1 MKPLPIV
8 WTRLLKDGRTCV
20 RCGGT
25 EQQLERAMAQLD
37 PALRALGFVPVLE
50 TRAIDEAA
58 FRADPSQSNQVWI
71 AGRPLEAWLGARVG
85 ASPCCSVCGDL
96 PCRTVE
102 DGGTT
107 YETVPSELI
116 VRAALLAAA
125 QSMQGAPAGDCCS
138 AGRC

>member
-1 MKPLPIV
+1 MKPLTIV

-25 EQQLERAMAQLD
+25 EQELERAMAQLE
-37 PALRALGFVPVLE
+37 PALRPLGFVPVLE

-58 FRADPSQSNQVWI
+58 FRADSSQSNQVWI

-85 ASPCCSVCGDL
+85 ASPCCSVCGEL

-102 DGGTT
+102 AGGTT

-116 VRAALLAAA
+116 VRAALLAAS
-125 QSMQGAPAGDCCS
+125 QPTQVTPASDCC
-138 AGRC
+138 